1 MLVGIAA
8 ALLAAVPA
16 VADPSAV
23 QRKQAEAQS
32 VLAQINALDVRLEK
46 AVESYNLAN
55 VRLLKIRHDLKEN
68 AHELS
73 VARANLKLGQQHV
86 IKRVVDLYTNESPGG
101 TMEVILGAQNLDD
114 LLNRLEAVDRVS
126 GLDTKVIEEVTTFR
140 EATKRHAVLLRQA
153 RIAQERVVA
162 QRAAL
167 KRSVE
172 SQLSR
177 ERALRAS
184 IQGEIA
190 RLQAAEAQRQLLLAR
205 QARARIAA
213 AQAAYQAS
221 TTPGSVVGVSADS
234 SGGTTGDTPPP
245 PPSQYGGVVGI
256 AMSQLGK
263 PYVWGAAGPSSFD
276 CSGLIAYSFAQL
288 GVSVPHSTYALWGMG
303 SAVSRDQLQPGD
315 LVFFDGLGHA
325 GIYIGGGQFVHA
337 PHTGDVVKISSLGEG
352 WYSSTYVGAR
362 RIG

>member
-1 MLVGIAA
+1 
-8 ALLAAVPA
+8 
-16 VADPSAV
+16 
-23 QRKQAEAQS
+23 
-32 VLAQINALDVRLEK
+32 VLAQIHSLDVRLEQ

-55 VRLLKIRHDLKEN
+55 VKLLKIRRDLREN
-68 AHELS
+68 AHELT
-73 VARANLKLGQQHV
+73 VARTNLKVGQQHV

-126 GLDTKVIEEVTTFR
+126 GLDTKVIREVTTFR
-140 EATKRHAVLLRQA
+140 EATKRHAVLLKQA

-221 TTPGSVVGVSADS
+221 TNPGSVVGVSADS
-234 SGGTTGDTPPP
+234 SGVPSADTPAP
-245 PPSQYGGVVGI
+245 PPSQYGGVVGV
-256 AMSQLGK
+256 AMSKLGT
-263 PYVWGAAGPSSFD
+263 PYVWGAAGPSAFD
-276 CSGLIAYSFAQL
+276 CSGLVTWAFAQM
-288 GVSVPHSTYALWGMG
+288 GVSVPHSSYALAGMG
-303 SAVSRDQLQPGD
+303 TPVSRDQLQPGD
-315 LVFFDGLGHA
+315 LVFFDGNGHV

-337 PHTGDVVKISSLGEG
+337 PHTGDVVKISSMGES
-352 WYSSTYVGAR
+352 WYASGFDGAR

>member
-1 MLVGIAA
+1 M
-8 ALLAAVPA
+8 
-16 VADPSAV
+16 
-23 QRKQAEAQS
+23 
-32 VLAQINALDVRLEK
+32 LAQIHTLDVRLEQ

-55 VRLLKIRHDLKEN
+55 VKLLKIRRDLREN
-68 AHELS
+68 AHELT
-73 VARANLKLGQQHV
+73 VARTNLKVGQQHV

-126 GLDTKVIEEVTTFR
+126 GLDTKVIREVTTFR
-140 EATKRHAVLLRQA
+140 EATKRHAVLLKQA

-190 RLQAAEAQRQLLLAR
+190 RMQAAEAQRQLLLAR

-221 TTPGSVVGVSADS
+221 ANPAPVVGLSADS
-234 SGGTTGDTPPP
+234 SGGTSSDTPAP
-245 PPSQYGGVVGI
+245 PPSQYSGVVGV
-256 AMSQLGK
+256 AMSKLGT
-263 PYVWGAAGPSSFD
+263 PYVWGAAGPSAFD
-276 CSGLIAYSFAQL
+276 CSGLVTWAFAQI
-288 GVSVPHSTYALWGMG
+288 GVSVPHSSYALASMG
-303 SAVSRDQLQPGD
+303 TPVSRDQLQPGD
-315 LVFFDGLGHA
+315 LVFFDGNGHV
-325 GIYIGGGQFVHA
+325 GIYIGGGRFIHA
-337 PHTGDVVKISSLGEG
+337 PHTGDVV
-352 WYSSTYVGAR
+352 
-362 RIG
+362 RIADLAYMPFSGGGRP